1 MKNQVFRI
9 WKQCLS
15 LCFVHLFILSNK
27 QVQRGGKSNQ
37 SLIQSRKREKSSRS
51 KIYLGGRQGGDRA
64 TDNLKV
70 RRRWKTQE
78 NSIMVTDHRMKGLL
92 PQDIRGKRKLYC
104 EYWEN
109 KMAGWSFATH
119 DSSPISGLCEKL
131 QALLLL
137 RYFNT
142 PSSIQDTQS
151 DAALIS
157 SAIVCFSLIHLLGFQ
172 LLCRKILVQTWKL
185 LNWE

>member
-1 MKNQVFRI
+1 MSDNNEEMFHVIFLKPKDVSANSVETANEFQFQGEKNRIRKKRMKNQVFRI

-92 PQDIRGKRKLYC
+92 PQDIRGKRRLYC
-104 EYWEN
+104 EY
-109 KMAGWSFATH
+109 
-119 DSSPISGLCEKL
+119 
-131 QALLLL
+131 
-137 RYFNT
+137 
-142 PSSIQDTQS
+142 
-151 DAALIS
+151 
-157 SAIVCFSLIHLLGFQ
+157 
-172 LLCRKILVQTWKL
+172 
-185 LNWE
+185 